1 MMFKIQKRA
10 MDASALVLAA
20 VFVSC
25 ISSASA
31 QDAAN
36 PSAEPRLSPTRV
48 FAHKS
53 GEALF
58 NNVCAACHMPGGKG
72 AAGAGIYPALAN
84 NPKLEAAGYPI
95 TVVLHGLKGMPPVG
109 KMMTDEQV
117 AEVINYLRTHFGNS
131 YEEKVTAQEI
141 AQSR

>member
-1 MMFKIQKRA
+1 MFETTKRVMSA
-10 MDASALVLAA
+10 YGLAVASIFAGV
-20 VFVSC
+20 V
-25 ISSASA
+25 SASA
-31 QDAAN
+31 QEAAI

-48 FAHKS
+48 FAQKS

-72 AAGAGIYPALAN
+72 ATGAGIYPALAN

-117 AEVINYLRTHFGNS
+117 AEVVNYLRTHLGNS
-131 YEEKVTAQEI
+131 YEDKVTAQEVS
-141 AQSR
+141 QSR

>member
-1 MMFKIQKRA
+1 MFETTKRV
-10 MDASALVLAA
+10 MSAYGLATAFTVACA
-20 VFVSC
+20 VST
-25 ISSASA
+25 SA
-31 QDAAN
+31 QEAAQ

-72 AAGAGIYPALAN
+72 ASGAGIYPPLAS

-95 TVVLHGLKGMPPVG
+95 TVVLHGL
-109 KMMTDEQV
+109 
-117 AEVINYLRTHFGNS
+117 N
-131 YEEKVTAQEI
+131 
-141 AQSR
+141 

>member
-1 MMFKIQKRA
+1 MMFETTKRV
-10 MDASALVLAA
+10 MGPYGLAA
-20 VFVSC
+20 AS
-25 ISSASA
+25 ILIWATSASA
-31 QDAAN
+31 QQAAN
-36 PSAEPRLSPTRV
+36 PSAEPTLSPTRV
-48 FAHKS
+48 FAQKS

-72 AAGAGIYPALAN
+72 AVGAGIYPALAN

-117 AEVINYLRTHFGNS
+117 AEVVNYLRTHFGNS
-131 YEEKVTAQEI
+131 YEDKVTAQDV